1 MSEKDN
7 LQEADGKKL
16 ELKIEATDSN
26 LQETSVPE
34 KIATSL
40 NENTEVVTTS
50 EEDNADQILSSD
62 ENSALLDESIEEI
75 ESSNAED
82 AEERWCKNSQQFVD
96 IFCEWPRRGRLTL
109 ISALNR

>member
-1 MSEKDN
+1 MSENDN

-34 KIATSL
+34 KIAASL

-82 AEERWCKNSQQFVD
+82 AEERWCKNSS
-96 IFCEWPRRGRLTL
+96 RREGVWRGSPARTGWG
-109 ISALNR
+109 SRR